1 MIESRY
7 IFPENRNHIQR
18 VAKIKLST
26 LTYHSSVVEEWSILA
41 LIGILVRR
49 KVGRSISDIK
59 LYH

>member
-1 MIESRY
+1 M
-7 IFPENRNHIQR
+7 
-18 VAKIKLST
+18 VAQIKLTT
-26 LTYHSSVVEEWSILA
+26 LIYHSSVVEVWSILA